1 MSQHKE
7 KLFLDALES
16 LFTGAE
22 VEGDSGFIKLM
33 RMKHDYFRDIREE
46 LMDHVDERMEGKDR
60 SFREEL
66 FDKLWTFFSQY
77 FCESGSIYFR
87 HLPAFARIYE
97 RVYAGGEDV
106 ALVWKTKNLYY
117 VKSDTLVRSMPV
129 ALASVYSERLL
140 RFYFD
145 ASTVE
150 NKRGNERREFVFT
163 FDKVEQTPEG
173 PVVRLV
179 VSYSENGN
187 GTKLDDIAR
196 AVRKSKSGVHPT
208 ERQLQKA
215 IGIFRRQTE
224 ADFFINK
231 DARAFLREQ
240 FDLWMY
246 QFLFQGE
253 SIFEPDRIGQLQA
266 IQQTAHEI
274 IDFIAQFEDELRGA
288 WEKPK
293 FARNVNYVVTLDK
306 LPAEL
311 LAKIAAHQGA
321 KAQAREWGEL
331 GLADGNFPP
340 AELGQAAGRGRFL
353 PLDTRHF
360 KDLELEILGALG
372 NLDEALDGELV
383 HSENWQALNSLQ
395 AKYRGRV
402 KCIYIDPPFNL
413 GDSDQFDYRTNY
425 KDSCW
430 ATMLENRISSARD
443 FLADDGSIFVRCDC
457 NGNWIVRCL
466 LDSLFG
472 KDNFKNE
479 IIVNRTQEFFKAPTP
494 FLKKLMND
502 VDSVILFGKSDA
514 ARINQLREIRATE
527 VWYEPFLPS
536 RNGNGENRTRTI
548 DGKEYHAPNG
558 RIWGLSQE
566 VIDEHHH
573 QGRIKVENGRVKYW
587 PLWKNIKN
595 NWTDIPGYSSTMARA
610 VGQKFATENSERLL
624 ARVIDSGTS
633 EGDSVLDFFSG
644 SGTTQAVAQK
654 SGRKWLGVEMGE
666 HFNTVILPRIKKVLG
681 GYASG
686 NGNGNGNG
694 HNADYKGGGAFKYY
708 TLEQYEETLRN
719 SCYQNGEQLEL
730 DSAKTPFEQY
740 VFFADDKLA
749 HAVAP
754 KGGKLEINLQNLYP
768 DIDIAESLSNALGK
782 PIRRRTASSVTF
794 TDDSTEKTDPA
805 TMTEAEKRHFIS
817 LIRPYLWWG
826 E

>member
-22 VEGDSGFIKLM
+22 VEGDSGFINLM
-33 RMKHDYFRDIREE
+33 RMKHDYFRDIREK
-46 LMDHVDERMEGKDR
+46 LMDHVDERMEGKDY

-208 ERQLQKA
+208 EEQLQMA
-215 IGIFRRQTE
+215 TRIFRRQTE

-253 SIFEPDRIGQLQA
+253 NIFEPDRIGQLQA

-331 GLADGNFPP
+331 GLVDGNFPP
-340 AELGQAAGRGRFL
+340 AELGQAAGRFL

-413 GDSDQFDYRTNY
+413 GGSDQFDYRTNY

-430 ATMLENRISSARD
+430 ATMLENRIAVARH
-443 FLADDGSIFVRCDC
+443 FLADDGSIFVRCDY
-457 NGNWIVRCL
+457 NGNWIVRPL
-466 LDSLFG
+466 LDSIFG

-479 IIVNRTQEFFKAPTP
+479 IVVNRTQEFFKSPTP
-494 FLKKLMND
+494 HQKKLMND
-502 VDSVILFGKSDA
+502 IDSLLLCGKSDA
-514 ARINQLREIRATE
+514 ARINPLREIRTDE
-527 VWYEPFLPS
+527 VWHEPFLPS
-536 RNGNGENRTRTI
+536 RNGNGEDGTRVI
-548 DGKEYHAPNG
+548 DGEEYRAPEG

-566 VIDEHHH
+566 VIDEHHQ
-573 QGRIKVENGRVKYW
+573 QGRIKIEKGRVKYW
-587 PLWKNIKN
+587 PLWRNIKN
-595 NWTDIPGYSSTMARA
+595 NWTDIPGYSSTMEKV
-610 VGQKFATENSERLL
+610 VGQKFATENSEQLL
-624 ARVIDSGTS
+624 CRVIDSGTS
-633 EGDSVLDFFSG
+633 EGDAVLDFFAG

-654 SGRKWLGVEMGE
+654 LGRKWLGMEMGE
-666 HFNTVILPRIKKVLG
+666 HFNTVVLPRLKKALG
-681 GYASG
+681 GHVSG
-686 NGNGNGNG
+686 NGNGK
-694 HNADYKGGGAFKYY
+694 ADYKGGGAFKYY
-708 TLEQYEETLRN
+708 SLEQYEETLKN
-719 SCYQNGEQLEL
+719 SRYKGGRQIEL
-730 DSAKTPFEQY
+730 DSSKTPFEQY
-740 VFFADDKLA
+740 VFFEDDKLA
-749 HAVAP
+749 HVGKADP
-754 KGGKLEINLQNLYP
+754 DSGGKLEINLKNLYA
-768 DIDIAESLSNALGK
+768 DVDIAESLANILGK
-782 PIRRRTASSVTF
+782 QIRRRTADGVTF
-794 TDDSTEKTDPA
+794 ADGTTE
-805 TMTEAEKRHFIS
+805 MTEPLKMSEEEKLRFIS
-817 LIRPYLWWG
+817 LIKPYLWWG
-826 E
+826 K